1 MEGYAVNVDSILKTK
16 GNVVVTVAPD
26 EKISVAAAKLKREK
40 IGALVVSEDGIGV
53 SGILSERDIA
63 RALADHGA
71 GLGDLAVG
79 DLMTRNVITC
89 TPDDTVEELMTTMTE
104 HRIRH
109 LPVMVD
115 GALCGIISIGD
126 VVKNRL
132 EEIQRETESLRAYI
146 AGA

>member
-1 MEGYAVNVDSILKTK
+1 MNVDSILKTK
-16 GNVVVTVAPD
+16 SNVVVTVAPD

-40 IGALVVSEDGIGV
+40 IGALVVSEDSIGV

-63 RALADHGA
+63 RALVDHGA
-71 GLGDLAVG
+71 ELGELTIG
-79 DLMTRNVITC
+79 DLMTRDVITC
-89 TPDDTVEELMTTMTE
+89 APDDTVEELMTTMTK

-109 LPVMVD
+109 LPVMAD

-126 VVKNRL
+126 VVKHRL
-132 EEIQRETESLRAYI
+132 EEIQREAESLRAYI

>member
-1 MEGYAVNVDSILKTK
+1 MNVDSILKTK
-16 GNVVVTVAPD
+16 SNVVVTVAPD

-40 IGALVVSEDGIGV
+40 IGALVVSEDSIGV

-63 RALADHGA
+63 RALVDHGA
-71 GLGDLAVG
+71 ELGELTIG
-79 DLMTRNVITC
+79 DLMTRDVITC
-89 TPDDTVEELMTTMTE
+89 APDDTVEELMTTMTK

-109 LPVMVD
+109 LPVMAD

-126 VVKNRL
+126 VVKHRL
-132 EEIQRETESLRAYI
+132 EDIQRKAESLRAYI

>member
-1 MEGYAVNVDSILKTK
+1 MNVASILKTK
-16 GNVVVTVAPD
+16 GNVVVTVAPG
-26 EKISVAAAKLKREK
+26 EKVSVAAAKLKSEK
-40 IGALVVSEDGIGV
+40 IGALVVSEDSIGV

-71 GLGDLAVG
+71 GLGELAVG

-89 TPDDTVEELMTTMTE
+89 APDDTVEELMTTMTE

-109 LPVMVD
+109 LPVVAD

-126 VVKNRL
+126 VVKIRL
-132 EEIQRETESLRAYI
+132 EEIQREAESLRAYI

>member
-1 MEGYAVNVDSILKTK
+1 MNVDSILKTK
-16 GNVVVTVAPD
+16 GNVVVTVAPG

-71 GLGDLAVG
+71 GLGELAVG

-126 VVKNRL
+126 MVKNRL

>member
-1 MEGYAVNVDSILKTK
+1 MNVDSILKTK
-16 GNVVVTVAPD
+16 GNVVVTVAPG

-40 IGALVVSEDGIGV
+40 IGALVVSEDRIGV

-71 GLGDLAVG
+71 GLGELTVG

-89 TPDDTVEELMTTMTE
+89 GPNDTVEELMTTMTE
-104 HRIRH
+104 RRIRH
-109 LPVMVD
+109 LPVMTD

-126 VVKNRL
+126 VVKIRL
-132 EEIQRETESLRAYI
+132 EEIQREAESLRAYI

>member
-1 MEGYAVNVDSILKTK
+1 MNVDSILKTK
-16 GNVVVTVAPD
+16 SNVVVTVAPD

-40 IGALVVSEDGIGV
+40 IGALVVSEDSIGV

-63 RALADHGA
+63 RALVDHGTE
-71 GLGDLAVG
+71 LGELTIG
-79 DLMTRNVITC
+79 DLMTRDVITC
-89 TPDDTVEELMTTMTE
+89 APDDTVEELMTTMTK

-109 LPVMVD
+109 LPVMAD

-126 VVKNRL
+126 VVKHRL
-132 EEIQRETESLRAYI
+132 EEIQREAESLRAYI

>member
-1 MEGYAVNVDSILKTK
+1 MNVDSILKTK
-16 GNVVVTVAPD
+16 GNVVVTVAPG
-26 EKISVAAAKLKREK
+26 ETISVAAAKLKREK

-71 GLGDLAVG
+71 GLGELAVG

>member
-1 MEGYAVNVDSILKTK
+1 MNVDSILKTK

-71 GLGDLAVG
+71 GLGELAVG

-89 TPDDTVEELMTTMTE
+89 TPNDTVEELMTTMTK

-109 LPVMVD
+109 LPVMAD

-132 EEIQRETESLRAYI
+132 EEIQREADSLRAYI

>member
-1 MEGYAVNVDSILKTK
+1 MNVDSILKTK
-16 GNVVVTVAPD
+16 GNVVVTVAPG
-26 EKISVAAAKLKREK
+26 EKISVAAAKLKHEK
-40 IGALVVSEDGIGV
+40 IGALVVSEDRIGV

-71 GLGDLAVG
+71 GLGELAVG

-89 TPDDTVEELMTTMTE
+89 TPDDTVAELMTTMTK

-109 LPVMVD
+109 LPVMAD

-132 EEIQRETESLRAYI
+132 EEIQREAESLRAYI
-146 AGA
+146 AGT

>member
-1 MEGYAVNVDSILKTK
+1 MNVDSILKTK
-16 GNVVVTVAPD
+16 GNVVVTVASG

-71 GLGDLAVG
+71 GLGELAVG

-89 TPDDTVEELMTTMTE
+89 APDDTVDQLMTTMTE

-109 LPVMVD
+109 LPVMAD

-132 EEIQRETESLRAYI
+132 EEIQREAESLRAYI

>member
-1 MEGYAVNVDSILKTK
+1 MNVDSILKTK
-16 GNVVVTVAPD
+16 GNVVVTVAPG

-71 GLGDLAVG
+71 GLGELAVG

-104 HRIRH
+104 RRIRH
-109 LPVMVD
+109 LPVMAD

-126 VVKNRL
+126 VMKNRL
-132 EEIQRETESLRAYI
+132 EEIQREAESLRAYI

>member
-1 MEGYAVNVDSILKTK
+1 MNVDSILKTK
-16 GNVVVTVAPD
+16 GNVVVTVAPG

-40 IGALVVSEDGIGV
+40 IGALVVSEDRIGV

-71 GLGDLAVG
+71 GLGELAVG

-89 TPDDTVEELMTTMTE
+89 GPNDTVEELMTTMTE

-115 GALCGIISIGD
+115 GALCGLISIGD

>member
-1 MEGYAVNVDSILKTK
+1 MNVDSILKIK
-16 GNVVVTVAPD
+16 GDMVVTVAPG

-40 IGALVVSEDGIGV
+40 IGALVVSEDRIGV

-71 GLGDLAVG
+71 GLGELAVG

-89 TPDDTVEELMTTMTE
+89 APDDTVEELMTTMSE

-109 LPVMVD
+109 LPVMAD

-132 EEIQRETESLRAYI
+132 EEIQREAESLRAYI

>member
-1 MEGYAVNVDSILKTK
+1 MNVDSILKTK
-16 GNVVVTVAPD
+16 GNVVVTVAPG

-53 SGILSERDIA
+53 NGILSERDIA

-71 GLGDLAVG
+71 ALGELSVG

-89 TPDDTVEELMTTMTE
+89 TPDDTVEELMTTMTK

-109 LPVMVD
+109 LPVMAD
-115 GALCGIISIGD
+115 GALCGIVSIGD

-132 EEIQRETESLRAYI
+132 EEIQREAESLRAYI

>member
-1 MEGYAVNVDSILKTK
+1 MNVDSILKTK
-16 GNVVVTVAPD
+16 GNVVVTVAPG
-26 EKISVAAAKLKREK
+26 EKISVAAAKLKHEK
-40 IGALVVSEDGIGV
+40 IGALVVSEDRIGV

-71 GLGDLAVG
+71 GLGELAVG

-89 TPDDTVEELMTTMTE
+89 APDDTVEELMTTMTE
-104 HRIRH
+104 RRIRH
-109 LPVMVD
+109 LPVMAD

-132 EEIQRETESLRAYI
+132 EEIQREAESLRAYI

>member
-1 MEGYAVNVDSILKTK
+1 MNVDSILKTK
-16 GNVVVTVAPD
+16 GSVVVTVAPG

-71 GLGDLAVG
+71 GLGELAVG

-89 TPDDTVEELMTTMTE
+89 APDDTVEELMTTMTE
-104 HRIRH
+104 RRIRH
-109 LPVMVD
+109 LPVMAD

-132 EEIQRETESLRAYI
+132 EEIQREAESLRAYI

>member
-1 MEGYAVNVDSILKTK
+1 MNVDSILKTK
-16 GNVVVTVAPD
+16 SNVVVTVAPD

-40 IGALVVSEDGIGV
+40 IGALVVSEDSIGV

-63 RALADHGA
+63 RARVDHGA
-71 GLGDLAVG
+71 ELGELTIG
-79 DLMTRNVITC
+79 DLMTRDVITC
-89 TPDDTVEELMTTMTE
+89 APDDTVEELMTTMTK

-109 LPVMVD
+109 LPVMAD

-126 VVKNRL
+126 VVKHRL
-132 EEIQRETESLRAYI
+132 EEIQREAESLRAYI

>member
-1 MEGYAVNVDSILKTK
+1 MNVDSILKTK

-71 GLGDLAVG
+71 GLGELAVG

-89 TPDDTVEELMTTMTE
+89 TPDDTVEELMTTMTK

-109 LPVMVD
+109 LPVMAD